1 MEDMREGGLGE
12 KRSDSAAVGLI
23 GVEGSGS
30 VGRPR
35 PKLGLLLCDE
45 METDWVERCEAF
57 EGVTPAETDQ
67 G

>member
-1 MEDMREGGLGE
+1 MDL
-12 KRSDSAAVGLI
+12 VG
-23 GVEGSGS
+23 VDGSGN

-45 METDWVERCEAF
+45 VETDWVERCEAF